1 MYQNRWKKCR
11 GVLLSQKN
19 RAGINYRNI
28 PTMCR
33 DASQVEWVIYSH
45 FLSVLLNCVEC
56 IKSSGYD
63 GYLQALIKPQ
73 RLSRKVS
80 KTGIWEHFRTS
91 FQSIQIA
98 ANNFLVLCDVLSLPA
113 ACGPTS
119 TLSSQSYK
127 CWKKESWIYVACLFQ
142 DSMICCNSGK
152 HFSCV
157 LLCYWACG
165 VPVKCHAWEQAS
177 GWET

>member
-1 MYQNRWKKCR
+1 MKKNVEVSYWAKR
-11 GVLLSQKN
+11 TEQGSTTGISQPCVGMPVKWN
-19 RAGINYRNI
+19 ESYIHI
-28 PTMCR
+28 
-33 DASQVEWVIYSH
+33 

-73 RLSRKVS
+73 RLSRRVS
-80 KTGIWEHFRTS
+80 ETGIWEHFRTS

-113 ACGPTS
+113 ACSPTS

-127 CWKKESWIYVACLFQ
+127 CWKKSPEYMLRAYFKTQWFAVTVENILAVCY
-142 DSMICCNSGK
+142 
-152 HFSCV
+152 CV
-157 LLCYWACG
+157 IEHVVCQWNVMHG
-165 VPVKCHAWEQAS
+165 SRPVDVRLKQ
-177 GWET
+177 

>member
-1 MYQNRWKKCR
+1 
-11 GVLLSQKN
+11 
-19 RAGINYRNI
+19 
-28 PTMCR
+28 MCR
-33 DASQVEWVIYSH
+33 DVSQVEWVIYSH
-45 FLSVLLNCVEC
+45 FLSVLLNCMEC

-73 RLSRKVS
+73 RLSRRVS
-80 KTGIWEHFRTS
+80 ETGIWEHFRTS

-127 CWKKESWIYVACLFQ
+127 CWKKKSPEYMLHAYFKTHWFAVTVENILAVCY
-142 DSMICCNSGK
+142 
-152 HFSCV
+152 CV
-157 LLCYWACG
+157 IEHVVCQWNVIHG
-165 VPVKCHAWEQAS
+165 SRPVDVRLKQ
-177 GWET
+177 

>member
-1 MYQNRWKKCR
+1 MSYWAKRTEQ
-11 GVLLSQKN
+11 GSTTGISQPCVGMPVKWN
-19 RAGINYRNI
+19 ESYIHI
-28 PTMCR
+28 
-33 DASQVEWVIYSH
+33 
-45 FLSVLLNCVEC
+45 FLSELLNCMEC

-91 FQSIQIA
+91 FQSIQIS
-98 ANNFLVLCDVLSLPA
+98 ANNFLILCDVLSLPA
-113 ACGPTS
+113 APHPH
-119 TLSSQSYK
+119 YPPNHINAE
-127 CWKKESWIYVACLFQ
+127 KKESWIYVACLFQ
-142 DSMICCNSGK
+142 DSLICCNSGK

-177 GWET
+177 GCET